1 MPTLRILIVLLFG
14 LCIGGNALAAEDV
27 LPVEQAFQLSAAAQ
41 DAHTLRLSWDIADGY
56 YLYRKKITVRGL
68 TPGVDLGA
76 ALFPPAQ
83 TKHDEYF
90 GDVEIYRGHLDVI
103 VPFAAQGQPLAAL
116 AVQVGFQGCADR
128 GICYPPHKQT
138 VEVALPKA
146 GGAALGGLGD
156 ALKHLGLS
164 VGQADL
170 LPAEQA
176 FQLFAEVKDA
186 DTLALSWRIAE
197 GYYLYREKFKF
208 ELMDSPGVRL
218 GNFDPPHGQPMEDE
232 AFGHVEVFHEQVAF
246 NLPLLRDQ
254 TGAVALQLKAG
265 FQGCAER
272 GVCYPPMQQTVTLE
286 LPASSATPSRPA
298 APVSTITPSLMP
310 PLPSGEGRG
319 EGFATTQPASEQ
331 DRIAQTLKGGSWWL
345 IILTFLG
352 FGLLVAFTPCC
363 FPMIPILSGIIV
375 GHGHHLTTYRAFILS
390 LVYVLSSALTYTLFG
405 VLAGLFGAN
414 LQTLFQQPWVLVLFA
429 LLFVALA
436 LSMFGFYELQMPNAL
451 QTRLDHLS
459 RRQKSGSIT
468 GVAVMGFLS
477 TLIVGPC
484 VAAPLAGAL
493 IYIGQTGDALLGGV
507 ALFSMGFGAG
517 LPLLAIGTS
526 AGKLLPRAGHWMHAT
541 KAVFGVGLL
550 AVAVWLLER
559 VLPSALSMTAW
570 ALLLIIPAVFMG
582 ALDHLAPDVS
592 GWRRLWKG
600 VGLAML
606 TYGILLLIGVAADSR
621 DPLQPLRV
629 LGAGSAQAQSIEQAA
644 PLFQTVRSSAELEQ
658 KLAAAHGQ
666 GRAVLLDFYADWC
679 ISCKEM
685 ERYTFADP
693 RVRQALSNVV
703 LLKADISANSDDD
716 AALLK
721 RFQLI
726 GPPATLFF
734 GPDGQEKPAFR
745 VIGFMDA
752 EHFLHH
758 LQQAL

>member
-1 MPTLRILIVLLFG
+1 MLTLRILIVLLCG
-14 LCIGGNALAAEDV
+14 LGVCHNALAAEDV
-27 LPVEQAFQLSAAAQ
+27 LPVEQAFKLSSAAPN
-41 DAHTLRLSWDIADGY
+41 AHTLRLSWDIADGY
-56 YLYRKKITVRGL
+56 YLYRKKITVL
-68 TPGVDLGA
+68 AKTPGVELGA
-76 ALFPPAQ
+76 PLLPAALS
-83 TKHDEYF
+83 KHDEYF
-90 GDVEIYRGHLDVI
+90 GDVEIYRGHLDVD
-103 VPFAAQGQPLAAL
+103 VPFTAQGQPPAAL

-138 VEVALPKA
+138 VEVALLKA
-146 GGAALGGLGD
+146 AGAGLGGLGA
-156 ALKHLGLS
+156 ALQHLGLS
-164 VGQADL
+164 VGQDDL
-170 LPAEQA
+170 LPAGQA
-176 FQLFAEVKDA
+176 FQFFAEVKDA

-208 ELMDSPGVRL
+208 ELLDSPGVRL
-218 GNFDPPHGQPMEDE
+218 GNIDPPHGQPMEDE

-254 TGAVALQLKAG
+254 PGAVTLRLQAG

-272 GVCYPPMQQTVTLE
+272 GVCYPPMQQTITLE
-286 LPASSATPSRPA
+286 LPATTATPGRATPA
-298 APVSTITPSLMP
+298 AVTTP
-310 PLPSGEGRG
+310 
-319 EGFATTQPASEQ
+319 TSEQ

-345 IILTFLG
+345 IIATFLG

-375 GHGHHLTTYRAFILS
+375 GHGHHITTYRAFVLS

-429 LLFVALA
+429 LMFVALA
-436 LSMFGFYELQMPNAL
+436 LSMFGFYELQLPSAI
-451 QTRLDHLS
+451 QSRLDRLS
-459 RRQKSGSIT
+459 RRQKSGSFV

-477 TLIVGPC
+477 TLVIGPC

-582 ALDHLAPDVS
+582 ALDHLTPDAS

-600 VGLAML
+600 VGLVML

-621 DPLQPLRV
+621 DPLQPLRA
-629 LGAGSAQAQSIEQAA
+629 LHPTNAQAQSAEPAA
-644 PLFQTVRSSAELEQ
+644 PLFQTVRSPAELEQ
-658 KLAAAHGQ
+658 KLAAAHHQ
-666 GRAVLLDFYADWC
+666 GRTVLLDFYADWC

-693 RVRQALSNVV
+693 RVRDALRNVV
-703 LLKADISANSDDD
+703 LLKADISANSEDD

-721 RFQLI
+721 RYQLI

-734 GPDGQEKPAFR
+734 GTDGQEKPAYR